1 MGRVR
6 RVSGGL
12 FSHIHKGMAMTF
24 EELTVKIQE
33 LSDKGFYE
41 AVIRATERA
50 RTDTRLFI
58 ARTHPKTAF
67 GGKKLTQGMFIRG
80 KYTIGVNAIDTTI
93 YANYFAR
100 WYNTGAFGRAI
111 RASGKR
117 KGMKGTKY
125 LARGDYFGNNKKAI
139 EDFYASCVD
148 RYLEQEIKI

>member
-1 MGRVR
+1 
-6 RVSGGL
+6 
-12 FSHIHKGMAMTF
+12 MTF
-24 EELTVKIQE
+24 DELTLKIQE
-33 LSDKGFYE
+33 LSEKGFYE

-50 RTDTRLFI
+50 RADTRLFI

-80 KYTIGVNAIDTTI
+80 KYTIGVNAIDIRI

-117 KGMKGTKY
+117 KGTKGAKY
-125 LARGDYFGNNKKAI
+125 PARGDYFGNNKKAI

-148 RYLEQEIKI
+148 RYLAEEIKI

>member
-1 MGRVR
+1 
-6 RVSGGL
+6 
-12 FSHIHKGMAMTF
+12 MTLD
-24 EELTVKIQE
+24 ELAVKLQG

-50 RTDTRLFI
+50 RKDTRLFI

-67 GGKKLTQGMFIRG
+67 GGKKLTSGMFIRG
-80 KYTIGVNAIDTTI
+80 KYTIGVSTIDTTI

-111 RASGKR
+111 RANGKR

-125 LARGDYFGNNKKAI
+125 PPRGDYFGNNKKAI

-148 RYLEQEIKI
+148 KYLEQEIKI